1 VFVEGEPVVRDGT
14 LLGADERAL
23 RRDLAERARR
33 LWP

>member
-1 VFVEGEPVVRDGT
+1 VRDGT
-14 LLGADERAL
+14 LIGADEHAL